1 MSEDIR
7 EVISRNKGEMVFQ
20 KPIPLLSFNFLGMEK
35 IDKDGIYFTER
46 KKDKSFVPW
55 EVIPNRTKEN
65 ILSVIYMDDREIN
78 NYIND
83 MIRKKLYYDVDN
95 F

>member
-7 EVISRNKGEMVFQ
+7 EVISRNKGIIVFK

>member
-7 EVISRNKGEMVFQ
+7 EVISRNKGIIVFK
-20 KPIPLLSFNFLGMEK
+20 KPIQLLSFNFLGMEK

-78 NYIND
+78 KYIND
-83 MIRKKLYYDVDN
+83 MIRKKLYYDV